1 MLAATAAQ
9 ARRDSTT
16 WRMGVISDKD
26 TLLDEIAEALPEVT
40 RLLSADR
47 PISGGDWDLTLA
59 QLRVMRALPDHGH
72 CTISD
77 ISRRLGVTRRAVA
90 GLAERLVQR
99 GLIARTTGIADRR
112 VVFLRLSRA
121 GEEARRALRLQSRR
135 RIQTAAQNF
144 SLLQLEQISGGIS
157 LLRNALGETEPGC
170 VPGWS

>member
-1 MLAATAAQ
+1 
-9 ARRDSTT
+9 
-16 WRMGVISDKD
+16 
-26 TLLDEIAEALPEVT
+26 
-40 RLLSADR
+40 
-47 PISGGDWDLTLA
+47 
-59 QLRVMRALPDHGH
+59 MRALPDHGH

-77 ISRRLGVTRRAVA
+77 ISRRLGVSRRAVA
-90 GLAERLVQR
+90 ALAERLVQR